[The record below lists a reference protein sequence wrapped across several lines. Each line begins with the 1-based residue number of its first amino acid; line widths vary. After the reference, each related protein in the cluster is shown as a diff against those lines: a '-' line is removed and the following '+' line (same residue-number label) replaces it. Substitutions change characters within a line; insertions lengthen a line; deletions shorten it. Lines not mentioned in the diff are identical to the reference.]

1 MSPSEQEAE
10 MFRQNK
16 EYAMSQKS
24 DHKPKKPVTADA
36 NQLSDELYTV
46 IDNLIREESLDIT
59 DTLRRRLSDELEV
72 AFDSIALTLDT
83 LEGDK
88 DE

>member
-1 MSPSEQEAE
+1 

-16 EYAMSQKS
+16 EYAMSQNS
-24 DHKPKKPVTADA
+24 DPPPKKPVPAED
-36 NQLSDELYTV
+36 NQLFDVLYTV
-46 IDNLIREESLDIT
+46 IDNLIREASLDIT
-59 DTLRRRLSDELEV
+59 DTLRRRLSDELEI

-83 LEGDK
+83 LEGEQ